1 MWDFVQDV
9 SAGIVKRDDVLS
21 WYDLNSVSFDGKT
34 MGRGDDRM
42 NDGEDADP
50 WPHTGYS
57 SFPDMFQSLGA
68 GELLR
73 VHILYLCNS
82 LFRMHSSHMSCDVST
97 ISYRTC
103 IKSDARTFSRTS
115 VRASIRH

>member
-1 MWDFVQDV
+1 MEDAFIGLWFDIDLGD
-9 SAGIVKRDDVLS
+9 SNDDLVFCDTTLS
-21 WYDLNSVSFDGKT
+21 LGAFW
-34 MGRGDDRM
+34 

-73 VHILYLCNS
+73 VHIILYLCNS
-82 LFRMHSSHMSCDVST
+82 LFRMDSSHMSSDVST